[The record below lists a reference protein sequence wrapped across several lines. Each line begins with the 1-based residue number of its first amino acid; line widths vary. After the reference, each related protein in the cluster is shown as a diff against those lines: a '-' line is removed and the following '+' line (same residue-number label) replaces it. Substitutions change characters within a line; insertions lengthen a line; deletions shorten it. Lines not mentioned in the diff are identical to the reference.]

1 MNPAARESVAC
12 AFSEAT
18 IAVRD
23 ALATTRPP
31 LSIALLDVA
40 GVGLVNQR
48 FGQSGGDVLLRAFED
63 WLHVHTERGETVWR
77 LGGDEYLLL
86 MPHRSARSSTRRLK
100 SLHRRMGSEAV
111 RLTTMDSPVQ
121 TSLIAMSFHAGG
133 ATAPPTSCTA
143 WGLYGM
149 AGRALQQAE
158 RRNRLIVW
166 A

>member
-1 MNPAARESVAC
+1 MNPAAREFVAR

-18 IAVRD
+18 IAVQD
-23 ALATTRPP
+23 AQATTRPP

-40 GVGLVNQR
+40 GVALVNQW
-48 FGQSGGDVLLRAFED
+48 FGRSGGDLLLRAFED

-100 SLHRRMGSEAV
+100 SLHRRMGSEPV
-111 RLTTMDSPVQ
+111 RLTTMDSLVQ
-121 TSLIAMSFHAGG
+121 TSVKAMSFHAGG
-133 ATAPPTSCTA
+133 ATAPPTACTA
-143 WGLYGM
+143 WDLCSM

-158 RRNRLIVW
+158 RRNRLIIW